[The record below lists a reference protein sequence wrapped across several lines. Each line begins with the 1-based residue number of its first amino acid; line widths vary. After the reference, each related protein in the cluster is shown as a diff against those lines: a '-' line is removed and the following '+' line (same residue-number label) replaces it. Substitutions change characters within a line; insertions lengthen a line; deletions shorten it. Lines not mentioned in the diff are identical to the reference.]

1 MVALLLLSAACAS
14 GTFNDGGWRC
24 FEDGWAQGSGVK
36 GAPFWA
42 RGPVFDARREAPL
55 FGVRDPRVA
64 QASGLR
70 NRLIL
75 DQRGWATHKM
85 TSFIAAILLQERIG
99 YRVGIN
105 PHGGTSIARMAPGY
119 TASPAHADLEL
130 WGGSG
135 HDMSLVGHGVDSLGS
150 LGVLGSDGIFT
161 TRRFQRAM
169 VAAHG
174 ADPGWWRG
182 LQHAGVVAAL
192 AYENPLFNGT
202 LLGSCFTSDGGKA
215 PTTAAAGAERC
226 TTCKANTKWQCAN
239 GTYRPPLAA
248 NPPPS
253 NSERGVLSMID
264 PLYSPGQ
271 VQQAFSN
278 LQLPY
283 ALTFLGQAALERH
296 ALAREAAD
304 KPVLFYHW
312 DPGVFTS
319 RHRHKFVR
327 TMLPPYSTA
336 CKKRNTRNVTG
347 GYDCDWE
354 LSPLLKLSSSLLG
367 DPAAVDGP
375 AKAFLRSFVL
385 NREDYDWLL
394 NASQNDGGG
403 GGGGSEDYKYYR
415 TACAWL
421 KTHHSK
427 WSPWLDKPPP
437 KAGHCLRG
445 DVVPIAAATDMAR
458 NRSKVFGVSRSDSG
472 LCASHF
478 AKHDTGSG
486 GGTCAPAALASEL
499 TIYDHGLSLLF
510 PMCASCSDLWSNVLC
525 AASFDAEQASF
536 VSAPPMQSAND
547 VAALSTPATLEL
559 SAALAEQLFAAC
571 KGARA
576 EEPTI
581 YDAFGGSARKFAEW
595 MGQNRLKVLRC
606 QGLSPQDTCI
616 IAPLRVKVV
625 AEDAGRRRGRGVR
638 QGLNISYLRAR
649 NPDIQIDG
657 ACRTAGVD
665 PFFWVAVVLSAVI
678 AAGILWRV
686 GRLAWKRFVR
696 ARPEVMI
703 SYRHTDAAFARRL
716 EAALRRARFRVWVD
730 TAITP
735 GEDWRQDIAN
745 AIQRS
750 VAVVFI
756 ISPGSVTSKYCK
768 EELFYASA
776 LHKPVF
782 PVVLKDAFEDLQG
795 GVKTILQRK
804 QWIQMDAFDVGFE
817 KLRIQL
823 KQAFK
828 ESKSATGRGAQER
841 SRPSRTRTVSSRTT
855 ASLTAAQKDC
865 TPNEADF
872 AGDVFVCF
880 DVSDAALA
888 KALEAALEKRKL
900 RCMRTRHVP
909 VDGEDAPVS
918 SRKEFIGGVS
928 STSSCF
934 EANALSIKGC
944 AVLVFVLSERS
955 IRNEQCGEELHE
967 AYELGKPL
975 FVVTSAAPDRVPR
988 LLAMRGSVGMMLES
1002 SSHGFVIA
1010 DSAAAAGGLDDRAQT
1025 HLLALV
1031 YELLLTRGKRSLRR
1045 NTSLPTTAAEK
1056 APAQALRRTSL
1067 FRSLLAS
1074 EGAKASTKPQRAR
1087 RRSSDGS
1094 AQRTRRRSSEDNAL
1108 SRGVATHRAATAL
1121 ADDEEMKRRA
1131 EAGGGS
1137 LAQQSPETTRA
1148 HGGRGSK
1155 APVASTALESA
1166 LMAVE

>member
-1 MVALLLLSAACAS
+1 MWRPFSSAAIALLLVSAAS
-14 GTFNDGGWRC
+14 GTFNEGGWRC

-42 RGPVFDARREAPL
+42 QGPVFDARREAPL

-64 QASGLR
+64 HASGLR

-85 TSFIAAILLQERIG
+85 TGFIAAILLQERIG

-119 TASPAHADLEL
+119 TASPAHVDLEL

-135 HDMSLVGHGVDSLGS
+135 HDMSLVGHGVDRLGS
-150 LGVLGSDGIFT
+150 LGVLGSDGIYT

-192 AYENPLFNGT
+192 TYESPLFNGT
-202 LLGSCFTSDGGKA
+202 LLGSCFASDGGKA
-215 PTTAAAGAERC
+215 PPTAAAGAERC

-239 GTYRPPLAA
+239 GTYSPPLA

-253 NSERGVLSMID
+253 NSKRGVLSMMD

-283 ALTFLGQAALERH
+283 ALSFLGQPALERH

-327 TMLPPYSTA
+327 AMLPPYSSA

-354 LSPLLKLSSSLLG
+354 LSPLLKLGSSLLG

-375 AKAFLRSFVL
+375 AKAFLRSFEL

-403 GGGGSEDYKYYR
+403 GGGGGGSEDYKYYR

-421 KTHHSK
+421 KAHHSK

-437 KAGHCLRG
+437 KAGRCLRG
-445 DVVPIAAATDMAR
+445 DTVPIAAATDLAR

-478 AKHDTGSG
+478 AKRDTGSG

-499 TIYDHGLSLLF
+499 AIYDHGLSLLF
-510 PMCASCSDLWSNVLC
+510 PMCPSCSDLWSNVLC
-525 AASFDAEQASF
+525 AASFDAAQASF
-536 VSAPPMQSAND
+536 VRAPPMQSAND

-559 SAALAEQLFAAC
+559 SAALAEQLFAEC

-616 IAPLRVKVV
+616 IAPLRVEVV
-625 AEDAGRRRGRGVR
+625 AEGAVKGSRRKGVR

-678 AAGILWRV
+678 AAGILWRA

-782 PVVLKDAFEDLQG
+782 PVVLKDAFADLQG

-804 QWIQMDAFDVGFE
+804 QWIQMGESFDVGFE
-817 KLRIQL
+817 KLRTQL

-828 ESKSATGRGAQER
+828 ESKSAAGRGAQEH
-841 SRPSRTRTVSSRTT
+841 SRRHRAPTVSSRTT
-855 ASLTAAQKDC
+855 ASLTAAQKGR
-865 TPNEADF
+865 TPKEA
-872 AGDVFVCF
+872 ALTGDVFVCF
-880 DVSDAALA
+880 DASDVALA
-888 KALEAALEKRKL
+888 KALETSLEERKL
-900 RCMRTRHVP
+900 HCMRTRHVP
-909 VDGEDAPVS
+909 VDSDDAPVS
-918 SRKEFIGGVS
+918 SRQEFIGGVS
-928 STSSCF
+928 STNSCF
-934 EANALSIKGC
+934 EANARSIEGC

-955 IRNEQCGEELHE
+955 IRSEQCGEELHE
-967 AYELGKPL
+967 AYELDKPL

-1010 DSAAAAGGLDDRAQT
+1010 DSAATAAGGLGDRAQT

-1031 YELLLTRGKRSLRR
+1031 YELLLTRGKRDLGR
-1045 NTSLPTTAAEK
+1045 NTARA
-1056 APAQALRRTSL
+1056 RRHTSL
-1067 FRSLLAS
+1067 FRNHLVS
-1074 EGAKASTKPQRAR
+1074 EGAKASTKPRRAH
-1087 RRSSDGS
+1087 
-1094 AQRTRRRSSEDNAL
+1094 RRSSEGSAL
-1108 SRGVATHRAATAL
+1108 ASVVTTHRAAAAL
-1121 ADDEEMKRRA
+1121 EDSEMKRRVA
-1131 EAGGGS
+1131 AGG
-1137 LAQQSPETTRA
+1137 
-1148 HGGRGSK
+1148 GSK

-1166 LMAVE
+1166 LTVVE